1 MFTMFVDLTFMALFD
16 VGADGATHPFP
27 VKSRSK
33 SLFKAC
39 GNRVL
44 QVVVVPSYCM
54 ILEVLGDDK
63 FAILAKNFD
72 TANQFKGIVVCFFLF
87 I

>member
-1 MFTMFVDLTFMALFD
+1 MFTTFVDLTFMALFD
-16 VGADGATHPFP
+16 MGSDGVAHPFP

-39 GNRVL
+39 ESREL
-44 QVVVVPSYCM
+44 QVVVVPSYCT

-72 TANQFKGIVVCFFLF
+72 TVD
-87 I
+87 